1 MCTPLPSVWLIGAAL
16 YTALIL
22 FLIRP
27 SSEEWPMPP
36 PTGETVRAKQPV
48 ASVASVAAVTE
59 PKVERRNEWVQVAAY
74 TTVVRSRPSL
84 AAPVLLAY
92 SAGRPLRVIARE
104 AGFVHIQDLGSGQL
118 GWVKEGALGP
128 FVGGYREREDS
139 PAAPQIAAVAPPQ
152 TTVSPPHEPA
162 PIAAKKAPQT
172 VAVRPERETVAS
184 VEGWNRGL
192 SRKRRDRPQ
201 RVALRRQETDFAAMF
216 GRAFRGF

>member
-1 MCTPLPSVWLIGAAL
+1 MRSPLPSVWLIGAAL

-27 SSEEWPMPP
+27 SSEEWPLPP

-128 FVGGYREREDS
+128 FVGGYREREHG
-139 PAAPQIAAVAPPQ
+139 PAAPQAPAPA
-152 TTVSPPHEPA
+152 TSMSRRRRRSRRGLHSPP
-162 PIAAKKAPQT
+162 
-172 VAVRPERETVAS
+172 
-184 VEGWNRGL
+184 EG
-192 SRKRRDRPQ
+192 RRR
-201 RVALRRQETDFAAMF
+201 
-216 GRAFRGF
+216 

>member
-1 MCTPLPSVWLIGAAL
+1 MRTPLPSVWLIGAAL

-27 SSEEWPMPP
+27 SSEEWPTPP
-36 PTGETVRAKQPV
+36 PNGETVRAKQP
-48 ASVASVAAVTE
+48 VASVAAVTE

-128 FVGGYREREDS
+128 FVGGYREREDG
-139 PAAPQIAAVAPPQ
+139 PAAPQIAAVAPP
-152 TTVSPPHEPA
+152 
-162 PIAAKKAPQT
+162 
-172 VAVRPERETVAS
+172 
-184 VEGWNRGL
+184 
-192 SRKRRDRPQ
+192 
-201 RVALRRQETDFAAMF
+201 
-216 GRAFRGF
+216 

>member
-48 ASVASVAAVTE
+48 ASVAAVTE

-74 TTVVRSRPSL
+74 TTVVRSRPL
-84 AAPVLLAY
+84 AVAY

-128 FVGGYREREDS
+128 FVGGYREREVG

-162 PIAAKKAPQT
+162 PTRAC
-172 VAVRPERETVAS
+172 
-184 VEGWNRGL
+184 
-192 SRKRRDRPQ
+192 SRRRTWCGCPRADGS
-201 RVALRRQETDFAAMF
+201 RR
-216 GRAFRGF
+216 GRARGSRAPSS

>member
-1 MCTPLPSVWLIGAAL
+1 
-16 YTALIL
+16 
-22 FLIRP
+22 
-27 SSEEWPMPP
+27 
-36 PTGETVRAKQPV
+36 
-48 ASVASVAAVTE
+48 VAAVTE

-128 FVGGYREREDS
+128 FVGGYREREHG

-152 TTVSPPHEPA
+152 TTASTPHQPA
-162 PIAAKKAPQT
+162 AIAAKKAPQT

-184 VEGWNRGL
+184 IEGWNRGL

>member
-48 ASVASVAAVTE
+48 TSVASVAAVTE

-92 SAGRPLRVIARE
+92 SAGRPLRV
-104 AGFVHIQDLGSGQL
+104 
-118 GWVKEGALGP
+118 
-128 FVGGYREREDS
+128 
-139 PAAPQIAAVAPPQ
+139 
-152 TTVSPPHEPA
+152 
-162 PIAAKKAPQT
+162 
-172 VAVRPERETVAS
+172 
-184 VEGWNRGL
+184 
-192 SRKRRDRPQ
+192 
-201 RVALRRQETDFAAMF
+201 
-216 GRAFRGF
+216 